1 MLCSLLCTNTLVSP
15 NTAYSIPHILCKNRL
30 YRKISLSAALSWE
43 NPPLCWRIVLWLLL
57 FYHILDRFSSFFLLF
72 STFFAFFIELTLFY
86 VIRLS
91 FFPIIRTVSVALS
104 VESAHTLCMRRC
116 CTWVYHVHG
125 EAGVP
130 AGRVCSFSIRA
141 PARQFSAP

>member
-43 NPPLCWRIVLWLLL
+43 NPPLCWRIVCGYYYSTTFWTDFPLS
-57 FYHILDRFSSFFLLF
+57 FYFF

-91 FFPIIRTVSVALS
+91 SFPIIRTVSVALS

-130 AGRVCSFSIRA
+130 ADRVCSFSIRA